1 MLFFN
6 TRGDLIMAK
15 PDRLSEY
22 AAQDEIIWQDR
33 RRYLGLPISFTVYK
47 FDANRFYEKK
57 GLFNTKEEEI
67 LLYRILDVSLKRS
80 LWQKIFGV
88 GTIVLS
94 TADQSTPILEIKSV
108 KNSDRVR
115 RALSNIVEKERD
127 EKRVLGKEMFGA
139 SGAFDVLDGAGM
151 DHMIDHPG
159 F

>member
-1 MLFFN
+1 
-6 TRGDLIMAK
+6 MAK

-94 TADQSTPILEIKSV
+94 TADQSTPVLEVKSV

-151 DHMIDHPG
+151 DHMVDHPG
-159 F
+159 I

>member
-1 MLFFN
+1 MV
-6 TRGDLIMAK
+6 K
-15 PDRLSEY
+15 PDRLTEY
-22 AAQDEIIWQDR
+22 AAVDDIIWQDR
-33 RRYLGLPISFTVYK
+33 KRYLGLPLSFTVYK

-57 GLFNTKEEEI
+57 GFLNTKEEEI
-67 LLYRILDVSLKRS
+67 LLYRVLDVSLKRS

-94 TADQSTPILEIKSV
+94 TADQSTPILEVKNV

-139 SGAFDVLDGAGM
+139 SGAFDVLDGSGI

>member
-1 MLFFN
+1 
-6 TRGDLIMAK
+6 MAK

-94 TADQSTPILEIKSV
+94 TADQSTPVLEVKSI

-139 SGAFDVLDGAGM
+139 SGAFDVLDGSGM

>member
-1 MLFFN
+1 
-6 TRGDLIMAK
+6 MAK
-15 PDRLSEY
+15 PDRLTEY
-22 AAQDEIIWQDR
+22 AAVDDIIWQDR
-33 RRYLGLPISFTVYK
+33 KRYLGLPLSFTVYK

-57 GLFNTKEEEI
+57 GFLNTKEEEI
-67 LLYRILDVSLKRS
+67 LLYRVLDVSLKRS

-94 TADQSTPILEIKSV
+94 TADQSTPILEVKNV

-139 SGAFDVLDGAGM
+139 SGAFDVLDGSGI

>member
-1 MLFFN
+1 
-6 TRGDLIMAK
+6 MAK
-15 PDRLSEY
+15 PDRLTEY
-22 AAQDEIIWQDR
+22 AAVDDIIWQDR
-33 RRYLGLPISFTVYK
+33 KRYLGLPLSFTVYK

-57 GLFNTKEEEI
+57 GFLNTKEEEI
-67 LLYRILDVSLKRS
+67 LLYRVLDVSLKRS

-94 TADQSTPILEIKSV
+94 TADQSTPILEVKNI

-139 SGAFDVLDGAGM
+139 SGAFDVLDGHDM

>member
-1 MLFFN
+1 
-6 TRGDLIMAK
+6 MAK

-22 AAQDEIIWQDR
+22 AAQDEIIWKDR
-33 RRYLGLPISFTVYK
+33 RRYFGLPISFTVYK

-57 GLFNTKEEEI
+57 GFFNTKEEEI

-139 SGAFDVLDGAGM
+139 SGAFDVLDGSGM

>member
-1 MLFFN
+1 
-6 TRGDLIMAK
+6 MAK
-15 PDRLSEY
+15 PDRLTEY
-22 AAQDEIIWQDR
+22 AAVDDIIWQDR
-33 RRYLGLPISFTVYK
+33 KRYLGLPLSFTVYR

-57 GLFNTKEEEI
+57 GFFNTKEEEI
-67 LLYRILDVSLKRS
+67 LLYRVLDVSLKRS

-94 TADQSTPILEIKSV
+94 TADQSTPILEVKNI

-139 SGAFDVLDGAGM
+139 SGAFDVLDGSGI

>member
-1 MLFFN
+1 
-6 TRGDLIMAK
+6 MAK
-15 PDRLSEY
+15 PDRLTEY
-22 AAQDEIIWQDR
+22 AAVDDIIWQDR
-33 RRYLGLPISFTVYK
+33 KRYLGLPLSFTVYK

-57 GLFNTKEEEI
+57 GFLNTKEEEI
-67 LLYRILDVSLKRS
+67 LLYRVLDVSLKRS

-94 TADQSTPILEIKSV
+94 TADQSTPILEVKNV

-139 SGAFDVLDGAGM
+139 SGAFDVLDGSSI

>member
-1 MLFFN
+1 
-6 TRGDLIMAK
+6 MAK

-94 TADQSTPILEIKSV
+94 TADQSTPVLEVKSV

-139 SGAFDVLDGAGM
+139 SGAFDVLDGSGM

>member
-1 MLFFN
+1 
-6 TRGDLIMAK
+6 MAK
-15 PDRLSEY
+15 PDRLTEY
-22 AAQDEIIWQDR
+22 AAVDDIIWQDR
-33 RRYLGLPISFTVYK
+33 KRYLGLPLSFTVYK

-57 GLFNTKEEEI
+57 GFLNTKEEEI
-67 LLYRILDVSLKRS
+67 LLYRVLDVSLKRS
-80 LWQKIFGV
+80 IWQKIFGV

-94 TADQSTPILEIKSV
+94 TADQSTPILEVKNV

-139 SGAFDVLDGAGM
+139 SGAFDVLDGSGI